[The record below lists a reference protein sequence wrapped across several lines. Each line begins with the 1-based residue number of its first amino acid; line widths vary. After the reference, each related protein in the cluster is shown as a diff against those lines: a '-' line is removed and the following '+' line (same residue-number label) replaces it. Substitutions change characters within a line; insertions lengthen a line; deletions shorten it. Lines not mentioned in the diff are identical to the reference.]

1 MLEKYNLTAQ
11 TLTEERSKSTETR
24 QTETHRRKRIN
35 VSRIQSME
43 DLVEVATIKS
53 MMYTSTSTRVPL
65 RQLVLHNCMVE
76 ELNNVLDSN

>member
-1 MLEKYNLTAQ
+1 MTSMLAKYNLTAQ
-11 TLTEERSKSTETR
+11 KLTEERSKTTETR
-24 QTETHRRKRIN
+24 QRKRVN

-76 ELNNVLDSN
+76 ELNNVLGSH